1 MVEIEWD
8 YEGLKYTKNKEGL
21 DPPGNPEAPW
31 EGINNLWPVGTEDL
45 YSVISSP

>member
-1 MVEIEWD
+1 MGEFLTI
-8 YEGLKYTKNKEGL
+8 KNKFKEGS

-45 YSVISSP
+45 YSVIFSP